1 MTDDIRMRML
11 RLPQLRSR
19 YLAARNWLS
28 IESSSDVALDVKWH
42 VEGMPEGLPITLAS
56 PSS

>member
-1 MTDDIRMRML
+1 MRML
-11 RLPQLRSR
+11 SLPQIDSR

-28 IESSSDVALDVKWH
+28 IARSSDAALDVKWH
-42 VEGMPEGLPITLAS
+42 VEGMPEGLPITIAG